1 MPIKEKKI
9 NAAGAAAKKHR
20 CQIAAVNV
28 LSEIVQLYITIRPDS
43 AMNVINTL
51 AAGSRTWTS
60 DIEQN
65 II

>member
-28 LSEIVQLYITIRPDS
+28 LLEIIQLYITIRPDS

-51 AAGSRTWTS
+51 AAG
-60 DIEQN
+60 
-65 II
+65 